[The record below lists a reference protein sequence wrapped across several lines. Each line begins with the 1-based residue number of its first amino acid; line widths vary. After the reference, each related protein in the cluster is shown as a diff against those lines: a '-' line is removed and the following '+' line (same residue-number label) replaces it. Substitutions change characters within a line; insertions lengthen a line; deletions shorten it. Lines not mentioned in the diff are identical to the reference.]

1 MKNLFTIS
9 VYGRTY
15 SEKWI
20 KQINESVQK
29 DVVKILVANKIDVNP
44 EEWEIQNS
52 DGKALADKFGM
63 EFMEVSALTG
73 KNVNELFQKIGQ

>member
-1 MKNLFTIS
+1 MKNLFTIL